1 MGADID
7 IVDHIEIIAI
17 FISLAIFFWKLNDKI
32 EKVEEALKD
41 FRATAQKEHEA
52 LLKSI
57 NESHT
62 ANMKATNEEHR
73 EMIKLLAGV
82 AQSLSVIDSSLD
94 KHIMADIHKKTSR

>member
-1 MGADID
+1 MVETGN
-7 IVDHIEIIAI
+7 IVDHIEIIVI

-32 EKVEEALKD
+32 EKVEEALKE
-41 FRATAQKEHEA
+41 FRAVAQKEHEA

-57 NESHT
+57 NESHA

-82 AQSLSVIDSSLD
+82 AESLSVVNSSLD
-94 KHIMADIHKKTSR
+94 KHIIADMHKNPAR

>member
-1 MGADID
+1 MVDIGN
-7 IVDHIEIIAI
+7 IVDRIEIIAI
-17 FISLAIFFWKLNDKI
+17 LVSLAIFFWKLNDKI
-32 EKVEEALKD
+32 EKVEEGLKE
-41 FRATAQKEHEA
+41 FRAIAQEEHKA

-82 AQSLSVIDSSLD
+82 AESLSVINSSLD
-94 KHIMADIHKKTSR
+94 KHIIADMHKNPAR

>member
-1 MGADID
+1 MGENID

-17 FISLAIFFWKLNDKI
+17 FVSLAIFFWKLNDKI
-32 EKVEEALKD
+32 EKVEEALKE
-41 FRATAQKEHEA
+41 FRTTAQKEHEA

-57 NESHT
+57 NESHM

-82 AQSLSVIDSSLD
+82 AESLSVVNSSLD
-94 KHIMADIHKKTSR
+94 KHIIADIHKSPAR